1 MWSDEADR
9 VLQDDYLGDL
19 TARPIEEVRAMRD
32 EVRGIEDHVSYRRR
46 IIQGRLDIVA
56 NDLRRRA
63 AGGSPADLG
72 TLVEQLPGILSDK
85 GQSGGTGRL
94 PSGLIPP
101 EDDVT
106 ADLDQVAGPDVLGDL
121 PDLPDEVVADL
132 AHSIGELERQVS
144 DYRRGLFGRIDMLNA
159 ELARRYGN
167 GLADPGGLLAP

>member
-1 MWSDEADR
+1 MWSDDADR

-19 TARPIEEVRAMRD
+19 PGRPIEDIRTMRD

-56 NDLRRRA
+56 SDLRRRA
-63 AGGSPADLG
+63 AGGSPSDLS
-72 TLVEQLPGILSDK
+72 TLVEQLPDILSDK
-85 GQSGGTGRL
+85 GPVGGTGRL

-101 EDDVT
+101 DDDVT
-106 ADLDQVAGPDVLGDL
+106 ADLDRVAGPDVLGDL
-121 PDLPDEVVADL
+121 PDLPDEAVADL
-132 AHSIGELERQVS
+132 ARAIGELERQVS

-167 GLADPGGLLAP
+167 GEADPGGLLAP